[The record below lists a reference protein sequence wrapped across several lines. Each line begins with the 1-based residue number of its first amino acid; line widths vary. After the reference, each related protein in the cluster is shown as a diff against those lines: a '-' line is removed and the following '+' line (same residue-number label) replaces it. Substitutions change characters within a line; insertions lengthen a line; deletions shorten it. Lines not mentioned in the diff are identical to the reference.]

1 MIYYYF
7 FLLYNLID
15 KDLFNMPWYL
25 FGFVCTFFIG
35 LHLVTSKKILVFEN
49 ALEFLTVLAS
59 AQFLVLLPIIPYVE
73 IPSMEVFLLI
83 IFQGILLTVGLLL
96 QFTVLRKMPIST
108 VATLGNLMPLF
119 LFSFAFFM
127 LGESLN
133 DDKLTGLVIL
143 VFGAYM
149 VDYAP
154 GDILGPIKKVFSSK
168 LEQFLL
174 ISIMLLASVAM
185 LDKMILSEGISALSL
200 LFFSQLCLAISTL
213 SCLLIIEKKEGVKKA
228 YTTKGTWV
236 LLTAMLKNLGNLA
249 YFHAVSLTY
258 VSLVVPIRQL
268 ASFISAFI
276 GGTIFKE
283 KNLFRKSIACLI
295 MIAGVILI
303 IL

>member
-1 MIYYYF
+1 
-7 FLLYNLID
+7 
-15 KDLFNMPWYL
+15 MPWYL

-249 YFHAVSLTY
+249 YFQAVSLIY